1 MKCKQRNWKA
11 TAAVVATVTAASV
24 LGSALP
30 AQAVSATQT
39 QVAHPQRVDARKVV
53 SYRTALPAAVS
64 RSEAPSGEIG
74 VQSWASIIRTAINAL
89 KKVPALWKKLVD
101 GVKKSYNTFR
111 TKVWPALKAAVGAV
125 STLIT
130 AWDIWKYFN

>member
-1 MKCKQRNWKA
+1 M
-11 TAAVVATVTAASV
+11 
-24 LGSALP
+24 
-30 AQAVSATQT
+30 
-39 QVAHPQRVDARKVV
+39 
-53 SYRTALPAAVS
+53 
-64 RSEAPSGEIG
+64 
-74 VQSWASIIRTAINAL
+74 QSWASIIRTAINAL